1 MVSIPS
7 PTYSKASQWI
17 CRRWFDVNG
26 RQQLQ
31 EKPNASLFDQGSA
44 DEVASLKASRSS
56 GYSVQFS
63 DWDDYFD
70 DKVLFLLGV

>member
-1 MVSIPS
+1 MVPKPLYHFAIYTQKP
-7 PTYSKASQWI
+7 
-17 CRRWFDVNG
+17 WFDVNG

-70 DKVLFLLGV
+70 DKGKSRVRYMG